1 MEVSKFVCWLECSR
15 GGLQVCLSITD
26 RHVGRGLYVRV
37 EVSEVVCGGLGI
49 RTESDGHSLGLG
61 SLAGSSVA
69 LKNGHSP
76 GLGSLA
82 GGSDGHS
89 PGLGSLAGG
98 SEGQPYKT
106 YVIFVLNM
114 FDRMCNV

>member
-1 MEVSKFVCWLECSR
+1 M
-15 GGLQVCLSITD
+15 I
-26 RHVGRGLYVRV
+26 Y
-37 EVSEVVCGGLGI
+37 
-49 RTESDGHSLGLG
+49 GHSLGLG
-61 SLAGSSVA
+61 SLAGGSVA
-69 LKNGHSP
+69 LKN
-76 GLGSLA
+76 
-82 GGSDGHS
+82 GHS

>member
-37 EVSEVVCGGLGI
+37 EVSEVVCGGLCI

-82 GGSDGHS
+82 GGS
-89 PGLGSLAGG
+89 
-98 SEGQPYKT
+98 EGQPYKT

>member
-1 MEVSKFVCWLECSR
+1 
-15 GGLQVCLSITD
+15 
-26 RHVGRGLYVRV
+26 V

-49 RTESDGHSLGLG
+49 RTESDGHSLGLD
-61 SLAGSSVA
+61 SRAGGSVA

-98 SEGQPYKT
+98 SDGHSPGLGSRAGGSKGQPYKT
-106 YVIFVLNM
+106 YVIVVLNM
-114 FDRMCNV
+114 FDGMCNV